1 MSGAV
6 TMSNFNISVI
16 LPEAEKSGRLPSFLE
31 NVFSQGIDVEVLICS
46 RIDPESLA
54 DLSENILAR
63 VKVFPNADALQRA
76 VADAQGEYILFSDAS
91 VTYSSDAFAS
101 MLARGAC
108 VFNGS
113 SLDGNLFS
121 ADFSFDEIA
130 SKNGYFCCLMNSETI
145 RKNGI
150 MPLGS
155 STFSIMNMI
164 ADYARYDEIK
174 LIHESLFNIEKIPA
188 PTADGED
195 IAGLENYSWL
205 FSQTASDR
213 VTLFFI
219 RSVMAVFG
227 SCEQRETFEM
237 LRSVLVPFMGD
248 YAVCAWFKEVYGWDA
263 ELLKTDI
270 SMEDFKR
277 LGTETKYREVKMPIK
292 AGDAVMSFYSGK
304 FGIGDLK
311 KCIAAY
317 VYFKAYRMKPGFL
330 RDKLCELCRRRLGGE
345 FNA

>member
-16 LPEAEKSGRLPSFLE
+16 LPKAEKSDRLPSFLE
-31 NVFSQGIDVEVLICS
+31 NVFSQWIDVEVLICS

-54 DLSENILAR
+54 DLSEDILAR

-145 RKNGI
+145 HKNGI

-213 VTLFFI
+213 VTIFFI

-248 YAVCAWFKEVYGWDA
+248 YAVCAWFKEVY
-263 ELLKTDI
+263 
-270 SMEDFKR
+270 KR